1 MTSSH
6 DYSRLVDFAFMS
18 LDAFFATLYFP
29 NWRDYVPLSN
39 EILERNMPRM
49 PISSQ
54 FPTLMSYSDFLSSSD
69 RAFGFKSMFDFALT
83 PTTSLGSVTSR
94 DGAIALIILVLLLRR
109 LKAFLIP
116 RFCSIGRHMGRETHG
131 KEWEAYN
138 EERIVKFGEYVFRLA
153 YHFSASVFGICFFL
167 HQPWWDHINNGARLV
182 FENYPRHEI
191 DVATTWYYLFQ
202 AAYNVEA
209 MMSLIELSFTFQ
221 LRSPV
226 HIKTRSIQLPIQ
238 VSWSSNVRGDFTEMF
253 VHHIITNLLVI
264 GSSHMRFTRIGC
276 MVFLVHDVSDIPVDL
291 SKLANFLKWKVT
303 SVLCFI
309 SLLIMWIFARLIV
322 LPLYIV
328 RSVFTDSHRA
338 LPFEEGGIHERHYNV
353 MIPVFKLLLVGIT
366 SLHVF
371 WFAILMRIF
380 LKLLLK
386 GERHDLSEHKH
397 GEDQSTIPIGKN
409 MKKKNM

>member
-1 MTSSH
+1 
-6 DYSRLVDFAFMS
+6 
-18 LDAFFATLYFP
+18 
-29 NWRDYVPLSN
+29 
-39 EILERNMPRM
+39 
-49 PISSQ
+49 
-54 FPTLMSYSDFLSSSD
+54 
-69 RAFGFKSMFDFALT
+69 
-83 PTTSLGSVTSR
+83 
-94 DGAIALIILVLLLRR
+94 
-109 LKAFLIP
+109 
-116 RFCSIGRHMGRETHG
+116 MGRETHG